1 MRRSFNLDKWTS
13 TSLRPVVYHS
23 TFLHT
28 TLRSG
33 GPSSLFVWEAPAEF
47 CAPPKKKERKRTP
60 DSRFSGHKRSCR
72 VEPSSNALPVTIITN
87 WIGKYEASLKSL
99 HLHYMLSLRST
110 LKKLQVLVYL
120 LLSVTECNH
129 MNSSLSPYN
138 DWGIKSEIHRKYE
151 LIVN

>member
-1 MRRSFNLDKWTS
+1 MNFNIVTSRGIPQYFLTHYPTIRRSFFPFCLGGA
-13 TSLRPVVYHS
+13 RRV
-23 TFLHT
+23 
-28 TLRSG
+28 LRS
-33 GPSSLFVWEAPAEF
+33 PE
-47 CAPPKKKERKRTP
+47 KKKERKRTP
-60 DSRFSGHKRSCR
+60 DSRLSGHKRSCR

-120 LLSVTECNH
+120 LLSVTEYNH

-138 DWGIKSEIHRKYE
+138 DWGIKSESHRKYE

>member
-1 MRRSFNLDKWTS
+1 MNFKHRYVPWYTTVLSYTLPYDQAILLPFLFGRRPPSFALP
-13 TSLRPVVYHS
+13 R
-23 TFLHT
+23 
-28 TLRSG
+28 
-33 GPSSLFVWEAPAEF
+33 
-47 CAPPKKKERKRTP
+47 KKKERKRTP
-60 DSRFSGHKRSCR
+60 DSRLSGHKRSCR

-87 WIGKYEASLKSL
+87 SIGKYEASLKSL

-120 LLSVTECNH
+120 LLSVTEYNH

-138 DWGIKSEIHRKYE
+138 DWGIKSESHRKYE

>member
-1 MRRSFNLDKWTS
+1 MNFKHRYVPWYTTVLSYTLPYDQAI
-13 TSLRPVVYHS
+13 LLP
-23 TFLHT
+23 FL
-28 TLRSG
+28 
-33 GPSSLFVWEAPAEF
+33 FWEAPAEF

-87 WIGKYEASLKSL
+87 SIGKYEASLKSL